1 MKKMKKIFPP
11 IHHLDSNNAF
21 ILNLSKTSFTAF
33 LGSSKFKS
41 QILDLKKKYFY
52 NFMVMKMFPF

>member
-1 MKKMKKIFPP
+1 MIAAKKKEKEKNDKKMKKIFPP

-33 LGSSKFKS
+33 LGSQKAPNLNHRF
-41 QILDLKKKYFY
+41 
-52 NFMVMKMFPF
+52 